1 MSQQAPSNWHLMQG
15 CFTFCSFLIRSSL
28 YTIIIIHNLALNAE
42 KWPALFILVGI
53 LHTHLSLS
61 VRLIVLLLDF
71 PVFHILFFSLYGINL
86 VFILVCILTDSS
98 WRLSHSACFY
108 TSTNGAKLT
117 TSLLFCYWWHCWVSV
132 LHWSNQFPTK
142 LLSCLLGYIVTF
154 QIFKWNQSC
163 RSLSPLFAYLLCVLL
178 AHRLSYGLDSEGC
191 VRHVGSHHRRH
202 HAA

>member
-15 CFTFCSFLIRSSL
+15 CFTFCSFSVVPLHNHYNPQPCTKCRKMTSSFYPCWYFA
-28 YTIIIIHNLALNAE
+28 YTFVSVCKINCPIIG
-42 KWPALFILVGI
+42 PSCV
-53 LHTHLSLS
+53 SY
-61 VRLIVLLLDF
+61 IV
-71 PVFHILFFSLYGINL
+71 FSLYGINL

-117 TSLLFCYWWHCWVSV
+117 TSLLFCCWWHCWVSV